1 MTSES
6 ASATLAILAAAL
18 LAAADGN
25 TQALVPLFAV
35 GVFVGFTLSQ
45 LGMVRHWRAERSGA
59 WAARAVINA
68 IGAFLTPATTIVEPV
83 STTQPPPDS
92 RRCVR
97 DHLDDYLSQRRVLGG
112 WQDAAMR
119 NIAVRTST
127 GGARVL

>member
-1 MTSES
+1 
-6 ASATLAILAAAL
+6 
-18 LAAADGN
+18 
-25 TQALVPLFAV
+25 
-35 GVFVGFTLSQ
+35 VFVGFTLSQ
-45 LGMVRHWRAERSGA
+45 LGTARHWRAERSRA

-83 STTQPPPDS
+83 STTRPRPD
-92 RRCVR
+92 RTWRVR